1 MPKNDP
7 SKVIFITGAASGIGA
22 ATAALAVTA
31 GYRVVIADINEAGAK
46 ALAAKLGDNA
56 MAVKLDITSK
66 MQWERA
72 LDKVYKSFG
81 RLDVLVNNA
90 AIVHT
95 GPVLDVPFEHH
106 KRTLEINC
114 LGPVLGMM
122 AVMPRFKKAKQGHI
136 VTVCSMT
143 AFLPFPDIA
152 SYAASKHALRAMHF
166 GLAME
171 ERNGPVDFTIVH
183 PSSTETPMLEE
194 EARNGVALAFAVPSW
209 KPSDVAA
216 IILDAIGKKKVE
228 VCIPNKRG
236 RAVKAIGVNPRRLQ
250 EMIER
255 NEQVGRTNLA
265 ARMRR
270 RHKTA

>member
-1 MPKNDP
+1 MPKQEP
-7 SKVIFITGAASGIGA
+7 SKVVFITGAASGIGA
-22 ATAALAVTA
+22 ATAELAATR
-31 GYRVVIADINEAGAK
+31 GYRVVIADINEAGAR
-46 ALAAKLGDNA
+46 AVAAKLGDGA
-56 MAVKLDITSK
+56 LAVKLDITSPS
-66 MQWERA
+66 QWERA
-72 LDKVYKSFG
+72 LDKTYKAFG

-95 GPVLDVPFEHH
+95 GHVLDVPFEQH
-106 KRTLEINC
+106 KRTLDINC

-122 AVMPRFKKAKQGHI
+122 TVMPRFKKAKQGHI
-136 VTVCSMT
+136 VTICSMT

-171 ERNGPVDFTIVH
+171 ERKGPIDFTIVH

-216 IILDAIGKKKVE
+216 IILDAIKKKKVE

-250 EMIER
+250 EMLDR
-255 NEQVGRTNLA
+255 NEPIGKANLA
-265 ARMRR
+265 ARSRAR
-270 RHKTA
+270 SKKA